1 MFDDKITESVLKSIT
16 PEQSNQ
22 NKKPIPC
29 SDAYIT
35 LHVNNSQLL
44 GINDVQKVEKRI
56 ASQLHACQCSRD

>member
-29 SDAYIT
+29 SDA
-35 LHVNNSQLL
+35 
-44 GINDVQKVEKRI
+44 
-56 ASQLHACQCSRD
+56 